1 MKSCAYSDLTTRA
14 DRQIR
19 RRAGIPSSR
28 PCPTLTCPFADAFDF
43 RVCLGGPSAGSFAV
57 ELLLEC
63 PIDGREGAEEFAM
76 RLLVVEDN
84 AELVPML
91 GRLLESGGFA
101 MDHAGTVE
109 DAMLMLRTS
118 DYAAVVLDLGLPDGS
133 GLAVVQAMRL
143 NDDTTPVIALTA
155 RGAVADRVSGLA
167 AGADDYLVKP
177 FAPAELLARIQ
188 ALLRRTGTIVDRM
201 IQCGNVQFDPGT
213 REVEIAQVPTMLS
226 ARELELLDVL
236 IRRHGRVVPKA
247 TVEAQMFGIDDDLGS
262 NAVEVYVHRL
272 RKRLAGAGASAE
284 IVTVRGIGYML
295 GVRGG

>member
-1 MKSCAYSDLTTRA
+1 LAQT
-14 DRQIR
+14 
-19 RRAGIPSSR
+19 
-28 PCPTLTCPFADAFDF
+28 
-43 RVCLGGPSAGSFAV
+43 
-57 ELLLEC
+57 
-63 PIDGREGAEEFAM
+63 EEIAM

-109 DAMLMLRTS
+109 DALLMLRTS

-133 GLAVVQAMRL
+133 GLAVVQAMRRR
-143 NDDTTPVIALTA
+143 DDATPVIALTA
-155 RGAVADRVSGLA
+155 RGAVADRVAGLA
-167 AGADDYLVKP
+167 AGADDYLIKP
-177 FAPAELLARIQ
+177 FAPAELLARVQ
-188 ALLRRTGTIVDRM
+188 ALLRRSGTIVDRV
-201 IQCGNVQFDPGT
+201 IQCGNVKFDPGT
-213 REVEIAQVPTMLS
+213 REVEIAQVPTVLS

-247 TVEAQMFGIDDDLGS
+247 TVEAPMFGIDDDLGS

-272 RKRLAGAGASAE
+272 RRRLAGAGASAE